1 MLVTFTHPVAH
12 LPFGPVQIID
22 ANDYHNVL
30 EGNIKG
36 FLFTFVGALEKQGL
50 HGHLRKVTAWSPVF
64 AFSDFD
70 DASTGQFAQCF
81 QRVGSNV
88 VGTSSQPPSSDVGDH
103 KHSFGS
109 PN

>member
-1 MLVTFTHPVAH
+1 MQFL
-12 LPFGPVQIID
+12 D

-30 EGNIKG
+30 EGNINR
-36 FLFTFVGALEKQGL
+36 FVSFVGALETQGL

-81 QRVGSNV
+81 QRVGSNA
-88 VGTSSQPPSSDVGDH
+88 VGTTSQPPSSDVGDH

-109 PN
+109 AN